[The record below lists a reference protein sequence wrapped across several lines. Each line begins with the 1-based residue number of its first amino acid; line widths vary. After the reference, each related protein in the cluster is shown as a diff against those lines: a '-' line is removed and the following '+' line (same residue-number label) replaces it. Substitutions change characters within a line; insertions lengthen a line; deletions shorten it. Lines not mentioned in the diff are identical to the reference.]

1 MTRGSATAK
10 RNRKKPSV
18 SSRARARMADASKNL
33 RRATPRE
40 SRLLQHPVARRILGL
55 SVAGV
60 LAAFVFTRFWM
71 PTRDY
76 FSQRTAL
83 AQKQAEYDALADAN
97 EQLQVEV
104 NELQTPE
111 GVRRAARDH
120 LGFVMPGEK
129 RLKLLPPADLP
140 VDLPAQWPY
149 TLVTGIVTVRH
160 GIATAGN
167 APLAPL
173 SP

>member
-1 MTRGSATAK
+1 MTRRPSNAA
-10 RNRKKPSV
+10 RKKQPKV
-18 SSRARARMADASKNL
+18 SSRARSRVADASRSL
-33 RRATPRE
+33 RRSTPRE

-55 SVAGV
+55 SVVVV
-60 LAAFVFTRFWM
+60 LAAFVFTMFWM
-71 PTRDY
+71 PARDY

-83 AQKQAEYDALADAN
+83 AQKQAEYDALADSN

-129 RLKLLPPADLP
+129 RLKLLPAAELP
-140 VDLPAQWPY
+140 VELPAQWPY
-149 TLVTGIVTVRH
+149 TLVTGIVTVRQ
-160 GIATAGN
+160 GIAAAGN
-167 APLAPL
+167 APLSPL

>member
-1 MTRGSATAK
+1 
-10 RNRKKPSV
+10 
-18 SSRARARMADASKNL
+18 
-33 RRATPRE
+33 
-40 SRLLQHPVARRILGL
+40 VARRILGL
-55 SVAGV
+55 SVAAV
-60 LAAFVFTRFWM
+60 LAAFVFTMFWM
-71 PTRDY
+71 PARDY

-129 RLKLLPPADLP
+129 RLKLLPAAELP

-149 TLVTGIVTVRH
+149 TLVTGIVEVRR

-167 APLAPL
+167 APLSPL